1 MEVMI
6 AMGRAVQSVGGGC
19 LEDEPFLAMR
29 SGLCIVLTR
38 MRRYRHYSVPKTRGY
53 LATARPNTAEPPT
66 VDELPRRGI
75 TYPRSGWLGGDLV
88 MFRVANAGLGRR
100 IRDV

>member
-38 MRRYRHYSVPKTRGY
+38 MRRYRHYSVPKTRLFSHGSAQY
-53 LATARPNTAEPPT
+53 RGTPN
-66 VDELPRRGI
+66 R
-75 TYPRSGWLGGDLV
+75 
-88 MFRVANAGLGRR
+88 
-100 IRDV
+100 